1 MRNNKI
7 IYSKHFNQT
16 SLHSSIYSTKVYI
29 SYMYMCCTSKY
40 KPQDS
45 PCKNTHTANSIRPIR
60 DGVGMRRR
68 RRRRRQSR
76 RQVRSSFSS
85 RISYKMF
92 LYIPREIW
100 YHTYFINQP
109 IHKEDDDDVKITKK
123 GFQGVCVCM
132 CAVCIHGMMVRQDG
146 GKFLAVSW
154 GGGLSVCIRKAVGKI
169 FILTLSFTRA

>member
-1 MRNNKI
+1 MAHAARCE
-7 IYSKHFNQT
+7 T
-16 SLHSSIYSTKVYI
+16 TKSFTPNILTKPPFIVVYI
-29 SYMYMCCTSKY
+29 QQKYILVICTCVVQVNINRRTRRVK
-40 KPQDS
+40 
-45 PCKNTHTANSIRPIR
+45 THTQPILS
-60 DGVGMRRR
+60 DPLGMGWGWRR

-123 GFQGVCVCM
+123 GFQGVCVC
-132 CAVCIHGMMVRQDG
+132 VCVRCVYT
-146 GKFLAVSW
+146 A
-154 GGGLSVCIRKAVGKI
+154 
-169 FILTLSFTRA
+169 